1 MNEVPPSLQRVARL
15 FRVAVAEHY
24 AIYNADELPDA
35 QQPYCLFD
43 LLTDTGLDFTVEFS
57 FYTEKG
63 EVVGFTLYV
72 SVPVQAPQPKD
83 LHDFGRAV
91 LAHPW
96 PLAPHGVDAQL
107 WLSLLDP
114 QPVEQNQDFELVF
127 FGEYAGGATPHNLKQ
142 AVEDVGRTLQA
153 VSEFLAPPVPAT
165 PVGGNVLPL
174 RARSGGGSKRK
185 RR

>member
-1 MNEVPPSLQRVARL
+1 MSGVPPSLQRVARQ
-15 FRVAVAEHY
+15 FRVAVAEQY
-24 AIYNADELPDA
+24 QIYNAEE
-35 QQPYCLFD
+35 
-43 LLTDTGLDFTVEFS
+43 LTDPEQPFCLYDVLTESGLDFTVEFS

-72 SVPVQAPQPKD
+72 SLPVRTPQPTD

-91 LAHPW
+91 IAHAW
-96 PLAPHGVDAQL
+96 PLAPHGIDAQL

-114 QPVEQNQDFELVF
+114 QPQEQNQDFELVF

-142 AVEDVGRTLQA
+142 AMDDVAATLQA
-153 VSEFLAPPVPAT
+153 VSDFLAPTPAT
-165 PVGGNVLPL
+165 PAGGNVLPL
-174 RARSGGGSKRK
+174 QARFGASSKRK